1 MIETTV
7 TTVQMPQRYDLVGEY
22 DSYMSQVEDGDY
34 ALVEDVRPLVDEIN
48 RLRDKL
54 AQARNLAD
62 VMLNGV
68 GDHYT
73 SMSDVRS
80 DLWILQ
86 DILKD

>member
-1 MIETTV
+1 MTDV
-7 TTVQMPQRYDLVGEY
+7 TTQTADLI
-22 DSYMSQVEDGDY
+22 
-34 ALVEDVRPLVDEIN
+34 AEIAS
-48 RLRDKL
+48 LRDKL

-62 VMLNGV
+62 AMLNGV
-68 GDHYT
+68 QDHYT

>member
-1 MIETTV
+1 MITKETAMTKP
-7 TTVQMPQRYDLVGEY
+7 TTQTADLI
-22 DSYMSQVEDGDY
+22 
-34 ALVEDVRPLVDEIN
+34 AEIAS
-48 RLRDKL
+48 LRDKL
-54 AQARNLAD
+54 ALARHHAD

-68 GDHYT
+68 QDHYT

>member
-1 MIETTV
+1 MVQTSTEETGMTDA
-7 TTVQMPQRYDLVGEY
+7 TTQTADLI
-22 DSYMSQVEDGDY
+22 
-34 ALVEDVRPLVDEIN
+34 AEIAS
-48 RLRDKL
+48 LRDKL

-62 VMLNGV
+62 AMLNGV
-68 GDHYT
+68 QDHYT

>member
-1 MIETTV
+1 MIGNKEIAMTKATTQ
-7 TTVQMPQRYDLVGEY
+7 TADLI
-22 DSYMSQVEDGDY
+22 
-34 ALVEDVRPLVDEIN
+34 AEIAS
-48 RLRDKL
+48 LRDKL

-68 GDHYT
+68 QDHYT

-86 DILKD
+86 DVLKD

>member
-1 MIETTV
+1 MTDATTQ
-7 TTVQMPQRYDLVGEY
+7 TADLI
-22 DSYMSQVEDGDY
+22 
-34 ALVEDVRPLVDEIN
+34 AEIAS
-48 RLRDKL
+48 LRDKL

-62 VMLNGV
+62 AMLNGV
-68 GDHYT
+68 QDHYT

>member
-1 MIETTV
+1 MITKEIAMTDTTQ
-7 TTVQMPQRYDLVGEY
+7 TANLI
-22 DSYMSQVEDGDY
+22 
-34 ALVEDVRPLVDEIN
+34 AEIAS
-48 RLRDKL
+48 LRDKL

-68 GDHYT
+68 QDHYT

-86 DILKD
+86 DVLKD

>member
-1 MIETTV
+1 MTKATTQ
-7 TTVQMPQRYDLVGEY
+7 TADLI
-22 DSYMSQVEDGDY
+22 
-34 ALVEDVRPLVDEIN
+34 AEIAS
-48 RLRDKL
+48 LRDKL

-68 GDHYT
+68 QDHYT

-86 DILKD
+86 DVLKD